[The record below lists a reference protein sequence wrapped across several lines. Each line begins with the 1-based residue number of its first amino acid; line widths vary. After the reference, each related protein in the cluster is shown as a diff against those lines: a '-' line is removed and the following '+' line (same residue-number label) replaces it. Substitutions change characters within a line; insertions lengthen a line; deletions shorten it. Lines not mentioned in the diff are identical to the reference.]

1 MADARLGEIDVPS
14 GTVTLLD
21 PGHIGMFLNEE
32 LAAVPVVRIDGL
44 PRDRALPVVGRRLT
58 SGEFSGSW
66 DWVAIVVAD
75 GEVTER
81 ESRGQVMVD
90 HARILLA
97 DDQNNDDWIHDD
109 TIDGLADF
117 VFWGRDA
124 ASLAQAVGAP
134 AIEEGFG
141 WQNLPIAEIVERGTA
156 AEQLHEE
163 RGWKLATDF
172 RPHSHHWQAMALVR
186 SSPTESG
193 TIDVGGRKVCLFTTS
208 WGDGL
213 FPAFCDRA
221 ANGDLLRVR
230 IQLHTK
236 DSAAAM
242 REVNA

>member
-32 LAAVPVVRIDGL
+32 ISAVPVIRIEGL
-44 PRDRALPVVGRRLT
+44 PRDRALPIVGRKLT
-58 SGEFSGSW
+58 GGDFAGSW
-66 DWVAIVVAD
+66 DWVAIEVAD
-75 GEVTER
+75 GVIAEAEPH
-81 ESRGQVMVD
+81 GQVMVD

-97 DDQNNDDWIHDD
+97 DDANANDWVHDD

-124 ASLAQAVGAP
+124 ASLAKEVGAP
-134 AIEEGFG
+134 ATKEGFG
-141 WQNLPIAEIVERGTA
+141 WTNLPIDEIVQRGTA
-156 AEQLHEE
+156 AEQLQEE

-186 SSPTESG
+186 ASATESG
-193 TIDVGGRKVCLFTTS
+193 TIEVGGRKVCLFMTS

-213 FPAFCDRA
+213 FPTFCDRTA
-221 ANGDLLRVR
+221 DGTLVRVR
-230 IQLHTK
+230 IQLHTA